1 LVTSTGRAFAFGSAK
16 FLGDVYTANAEK
28 GLRGHIVGVTA
39 MPSGAG
45 YWLVSSAGL
54 VIAAKG
60 TKFLGDVYTAK
71 VKKLNHPMVGIAYT

>member
-1 LVTSTGRAFAFGSAK
+1 
-16 FLGDVYTANAEK
+16 
-28 GLRGHIVGVTA
+28 

-71 VKKLNHPMVGIAYT
+71 VKKLNHPMVGITYT